1 VTFCRDK
8 RDYGGKPLNPTAT
21 DETRLDRVSDECLRW
36 HFHQS
41 ILTVVRGLSE
51 LMWDQDVMYENA
63 YETGEYDEDDLI
75 KERESVKQRSEWEV
89 GVD

>member
-1 VTFCRDK
+1 
-8 RDYGGKPLNPTAT
+8 
-21 DETRLDRVSDECLRW
+21 
-36 HFHQS
+36 
-41 ILTVVRGLSE
+41 
-51 LMWDQDVMYENA
+51 MWDQDVMYENA